1 MSTIVP
7 DIAASYV
14 IPLQWVK
21 RITVREAP
29 FSEMR
34 WFYMD
39 IAQLALYPSP
49 SVKRVNVGK
58 KCSKPSWQAL
68 APPTLS
74 GNAHME
80 THFNKGLLLCTLYI
94 SK

>member
-39 IAQLALYPSP
+39 IAQLALDPHP
-49 SVKRVNVGK
+49 LCQTGKCGK
-58 KCSKPSWQAL
+58 KKCPKPFW
-68 APPTLS
+68 
-74 GNAHME
+74 
-80 THFNKGLLLCTLYI
+80 
-94 SK
+94 

>member
-68 APPTLS
+68 HPPPLS

-80 THFNKGLLLCTLYI
+80 TTHFKKGLP
-94 SK
+94 

>member
-68 APPTLS
+68 HPPPFGQCPY
-74 GNAHME
+74 GNSA
-80 THFNKGLLLCTLYI
+80 FQKGVSQINDT
-94 SK
+94 